1 MSGTVDAKMSDGNCQ
16 TDQGR
21 EGGHRHTHPSN
32 DHRVPEP
39 GKGMMPVPDLR
50 VAGTEMS
57 RAGF

>member
-1 MSGTVDAKMSDGNCQ
+1 MSNRPGEGRRPQ
-16 TDQGR
+16 TY
-21 EGGHRHTHPSN
+21 THPSN

-50 VAGTEMS
+50 VVGTEMS